1 MQLPNLLTLSLLA
14 SASFALPT
22 TTTTTANID
31 NAAVNFNETLP
42 SLDKRGHYGWVAA
55 FADNDLECK
64 AGYAL
69 PRPKIKSDCVKFEP
83 VSTRVKV
90 SPPPLNFAF
99 NLAFGF

>member
-14 SASFALPT
+14 STSFALPT

-83 VSTRVKV
+83 VST
-90 SPPPLNFAF
+90 SI
-99 NLAFGF
+99 